1 MSTDTALVIIDVQI
15 DLIESAYQNTEV
27 LAHINTL
34 LAKARNSGTPVI
46 YVQHDEPEGYGLAV
60 GTAAWQIYPAIAPQE
75 NETIVHKRASD
86 SFYNTS
92 LQRELDERGIKHLVV
107 VGCQTEYCV
116 DTTVRRA
123 ISSGYNVT
131 LVGDAHTTC
140 DTEVLTAAQIIAH
153 HNATLDGFGNDQC
166 AISVKPTGEIYF

>member
-1 MSTDTALVIIDVQI
+1 MSTDIALVIIDVQVG
-15 DLIESAYQNTEV
+15 LIEEV
-27 LAHINTL
+27 SQGKEVIANINTL

-46 YVQHDEPEGYGLAV
+46 YVQHGEPEGRGLAV
-60 GTAAWQIYPAIAPQE
+60 GTAAWQIHPAIAPQE
-75 NETIVHKRASD
+75 NETIVHKLASD
-86 SFYNTS
+86 SFYKTS

-131 LVGDAHTTC
+131 LVADAHTTC
-140 DTEVLTAAQIIAH
+140 DTDVLTAAQIIAH
-153 HNATLDGFGNDQC
+153 HNATLNGFGNDQC
-166 AISVKPTGEIYF
+166 AINVKPTGEIYF